1 MANAPSHAQVAASPN
16 VNRWLEQ
23 WASQLAGLPEED
35 WPLVFDFVEHLKQ
48 RRETLRRKALV
59 AEIQAAARQRAKELE
74 SVPREQIVARFDQ
87 LIEEIRQTAIAKG
100 TAIEGDWESD

>member
-1 MANAPSHAQVAASPN
+1 MDVKLQDPVTLPANEIIGRVVVEVA
-16 VNRWLEQ
+16 R
-23 WASQLAGLPEED
+23 LPQED
-35 WPLVFDFVEHLKQ
+35 WPLVLDFVEHLKQ
-48 RRETLRRKALV
+48 RQETLRQKALV
-59 AEIQAAARQRAKELE
+59 AEIQVAARRRAKELE